1 MSILM
6 WILIWFVSLSV
17 LSYHRAKTSIIAIS
31 LALLMALTYYL
42 SRSSVMT
49 LTVMIAGVLILGG
62 LFLCPWIRRQLL
74 TKSILN
80 LYKKRMPTVSETEEI
95 ALQSGDTWWES
106 ELFSGMPNWN
116 VLHAYPVPTLSA
128 EEQAF
133 LDEEVETL
141 CNMIDDWQITHE
153 LVDLPPEM
161 WTYLKEK
168 GFFSFI
174 IPKQYGGKAF
184 SAIAHSEILSKIS
197 GRSVT
202 VASSVSVPN
211 SLGPAELLLHYGTEE
226 QKEYYLPRLA
236 KGEELPCFAL
246 TNPEAGSDASSITD
260 YGTVCR
266 ATLDGKEQLCLRL
279 NFNKRYITLAPVAT
293 VVGLAFKLY
302 DPEHLL
308 SNVTSRG
315 ITCALLPART
325 PGIVIG
331 RRHFPLNTPFQ
342 NGPIQG
348 NDVLVSLDTIIGGV
362 DMIGKGW
369 QMLVNCLAAGRAISL
384 PSVSCGSG
392 RMAALSSGAYARLR
406 RQFSR
411 PIADF
416 EGIAELLA
424 RLAGYAY
431 TNEAVRV
438 MTVGAVDLGLKP
450 SVPSAIAKYHVTER
464 GRLMGMDA
472 MDVHG
477 GKGICLGPK
486 NYIGRHYES
495 APIGI
500 TVEGANVLTRN
511 MMIFGQGA
519 IRCHPYLLS
528 ALRAAQLNDPT
539 AALKAFD
546 KAIWGHIGFFI
557 SNITRSFWFGLTRA
571 RWVQA
576 PAGVS
581 KELKPFYRQLTRFS
595 TAFALCSD
603 VTLFLL
609 GGELKRRER
618 LSARLGD
625 VLSMLYLSSAVLKR
639 FRDQNQAY
647 DDLPLVIWSL
657 QDIMATLNQRVY
669 ALLRNFPLSWLGKLL
684 RFWIFPVMGSRLVVP
699 SDQLADKLAK
709 ILTSDHSARQ
719 RLSVNTHFTASDKN
733 PLGRLE
739 TAFQKALKLEPIE
752 KRLREWV
759 KTQQL
764 DPAVHAHWPKVIE
777 LALQGS
783 AITAEEAE
791 QMQQFYCLYH
801 DVIAVDDFTTEML
814 KAAVATA

>member
-1 MSILM
+1 M
-6 WILIWFVSLSV
+6 
-17 LSYHRAKTSIIAIS
+17 
-31 LALLMALTYYL
+31 
-42 SRSSVMT
+42 
-49 LTVMIAGVLILGG
+49 
-62 LFLCPWIRRQLL
+62 
-74 TKSILN
+74 
-80 LYKKRMPTVSETEEI
+80 
-95 ALQSGDTWWES
+95 
-106 ELFSGMPNWN
+106 
-116 VLHAYPVPTLSA
+116 
-128 EEQAF
+128 
-133 LDEEVETL
+133 
-141 CNMIDDWQITHE
+141 
-153 LVDLPPEM
+153 
-161 WTYLKEK
+161 
-168 GFFSFI
+168 
-174 IPKQYGGKAF
+174 
-184 SAIAHSEILSKIS
+184 
-197 GRSVT
+197 
-202 VASSVSVPN
+202 
-211 SLGPAELLLHYGTEE
+211 
-226 QKEYYLPRLA
+226 
-236 KGEELPCFAL
+236 
-246 TNPEAGSDASSITD
+246 
-260 YGTVCR
+260 
-266 ATLDGKEQLCLRL
+266 
-279 NFNKRYITLAPVAT
+279 
-293 VVGLAFKLY
+293 
-302 DPEHLL
+302 
-308 SNVTSRG
+308 
-315 ITCALLPART
+315 
-325 PGIVIG
+325 
-331 RRHFPLNTPFQ
+331 
-342 NGPIQG
+342 
-348 NDVLVSLDTIIGGV
+348 
-362 DMIGKGW
+362 
-369 QMLVNCLAAGRAISL
+369 
-384 PSVSCGSG
+384 
-392 RMAALSSGAYARLR
+392 
-406 RQFSR
+406 
-411 PIADF
+411 
-416 EGIAELLA
+416 
-424 RLAGYAY
+424 AGYAY

-609 GGELKRRER
+609 GVELKRRER